1 MFISDEKMTIFV
13 KNREWFLFS
22 GKDVYYVYVW
32 EKRELKIDKWEE
44 NRILKKE
51 YSIFLKKENTQEVE

>member
-22 GKDVYYVYVW
+22 GKDAYYVYVW

-44 NRILKKE
+44 NGMLKGCV
-51 YSIFLKKENTQEVE
+51 NTQC